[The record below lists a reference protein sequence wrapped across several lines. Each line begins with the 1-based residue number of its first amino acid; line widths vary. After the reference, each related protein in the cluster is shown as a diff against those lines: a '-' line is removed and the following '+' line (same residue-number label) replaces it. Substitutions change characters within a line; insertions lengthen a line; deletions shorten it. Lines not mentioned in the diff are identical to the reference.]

1 MAHYKIVA
9 TVHKVSDP
17 KPLIPGEKPHVIM
30 PCRFYE
36 VGDKIVFEDL
46 QVNMAETTGA
56 MCTFVLTSLMPV
68 VSAMSR
74 SVEPIIDEDTGEPI
88 SDSMQKIK
96 WFSCPDA
103 ERPVIFKLER
113 VPLQGKTGS
122 MIAEDIVQNNPDER
136 LHMHLPNPND
146 RTRGVHNNLGEKLDE
161 YGKPE

>member
-1 MAHYKIVA
+1 MAHFKIVA
-9 TVHKVSDP
+9 TVHKVSEP
-17 KPLIPGEKPHVIM
+17 EALVAGEKPHVIM

-56 MCTFVLTSLMPV
+56 LCTFVLTSLMPV
-68 VSAMSR
+68 VSAMTR
-74 SVEPIIDEDTGEPI
+74 SVEPILDDKTGEPVN
-88 SDSMQKIK
+88 DSMQKIK

-113 VPLQGKTGS
+113 IPLQGKTGS
-122 MIAEDIVQNNPDER
+122 MIAEDIVKGNPDKR

-146 RTRGVHNNLGEKLDE
+146 RTRGVDNNVGEKLDE